1 MLGRNLYFQL
11 TTLALAGFLAACSG
25 GNDAE
30 KSTTAPA
37 PVKSS
42 TTTVIDAPPAATPEP
57 LAQTGVPNPAEAEAL
72 AALTE
77 LGADEAT
84 ARTALLLNAK
94 PHGGGVPPDAEVGDV
109 FYYLTTGSAEGTVW
123 GTDVYTHDSAI
134 EIAAVHAGALKA
146 GETGIVR
153 VEVVAGL
160 QSYEGAVYNGVTSE
174 GYGEYHPAYTIT
186 AKPENAAEETAALAK
201 ARAEFETA
209 QNAARPALNKK
220 AAELSAKPFS
230 GLPAREN
237 LEPGQTLH
245 FIMTGTTRASSIWG
259 SNPYTFD
266 SDLSGAAV
274 HAGIL
279 KPRERGIVKMEVIE
293 KLESYEGSEANGLRS
308 APYGEYGPA
317 VKLSRVEL
325 E

>member
-1 MLGRNLYFQL
+1 MKNRCALLLAASLGM
-11 TTLALAGFLAACSG
+11 TTLFAACS
-25 GNDAE
+25 E
-30 KSTTAPA
+30 KEQAPPA
-37 PVKSS
+37 PTEASEP
-42 TTTVIDAPPAATPEP
+42 TVIDAPPAATPEP
-57 LAQTGVPNPAEAEAL
+57 LAETGAPNPAEAEAMT
-72 AALTE
+72 ALKE
-77 LGADEAT
+77 FGADEAT
-84 ARTALLLNAK
+84 AREALLLNAT
-94 PHGGGVPPDAEVGDV
+94 PHTGGVPPDAEVGDV
-109 FYYLTTGSAEGTVW
+109 FYYLTTGSTEGTVW

-186 AKPENAAEETAALAK
+186 AKPENAAEETAAIAT
-201 ARAEFETA
+201 ARADFEAA
-209 QNAARPALNKK
+209 QNAARAALNKK

-274 HAGIL
+274 HGGIL
-279 KPRERGIVKMEVIE
+279 KPRERGIVKIEVIE
-293 KLESYEGSEANGLRS
+293 NLESYEGSEANGLRTS
-308 APYGEYGPA
+308 PYGEYGPA
-317 VKLSRVEL
+317 VELSRVEL